1 MSIDLMMITNK
12 PKIALEAEK
21 AGVDRIFLDYE
32 LRGKLERQGHLDTH
46 ITDHE
51 FKDISEINNK
61 ISKSELL
68 VRVNPIYKNS
78 REEID
83 KAVKYG
89 ADIIMLPMFK
99 TVSEVEKF
107 TNLVDGRVKTSLL
120 LETAPAMVRV
130 EDIIK
135 IDGIDEIHIGLNDL
149 HLSMKLDFMFEL
161 LSGGIVDYLAEI
173 FMKNNIRWGF
183 GGIAKIGEGIL
194 PAENILAEHI
204 RLGSEM
210 VILSRTFKGNNSNI
224 NELKKEINLV
234 EEIAKIRN
242 KEKEIKKWSQMK
254 FVENRKVVKEKV
266 KMILDKKN

>member
-1 MSIDLMMITNK
+1 MSINLMMITNK

-51 FKDISEINNK
+51 FKDISEINK
-61 ISKSELL
+61 TISKSELL

-107 TNLVDGRVKTSLL
+107 INLVDGRVKTSLL
-120 LETAPAMVRV
+120 LET
-130 EDIIK
+130 
-135 IDGIDEIHIGLNDL
+135 
-149 HLSMKLDFMFEL
+149 L

-173 FMKNNIRWGF
+173 FKKNNIRWGF

-210 VILSRTFKGNNSNI
+210 VILSRTFKGNSSNI
-224 NELKKEINLV
+224 NELKKEINLA

-242 KEKEIKKWSQMK
+242 KEKEIKNWSQTK
-254 FVENRKVVKEKV
+254 FIENKKVVNEKV
-266 KMILDKKN
+266 KMILDKQKK